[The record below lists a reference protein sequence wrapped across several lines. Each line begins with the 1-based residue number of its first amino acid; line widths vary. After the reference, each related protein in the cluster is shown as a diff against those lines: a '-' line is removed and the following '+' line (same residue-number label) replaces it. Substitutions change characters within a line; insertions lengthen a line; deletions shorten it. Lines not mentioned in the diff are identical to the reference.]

1 MTHLRTSCRSVNAGP
16 SWRRASALL
25 AAIAVSAA
33 MACGTA
39 TKPSSGVSTPEP
51 GQVAARFQKKLLSKQ
66 RRSEE
71 MAARQAFD
79 KPEQAMAHYVAKRT
93 TGGPIDYSMME
104 RARGH
109 AAAKNQPSGPRHS
122 LSWQPL
128 GPGNIGGR
136 TRSLLIHPSTPNTM
150 YAGGVAGGVWK
161 TTDGG
166 ASWNPTSDLLDNIAV
181 GTLTFAGQGGPALD
195 TNVIYA
201 GTGESFFNQ
210 DSVRGAGIL
219 KSTDAGATWTRLPT
233 TANSNFNFVAKVAA
247 DPNNAQVVLA
257 ATRTGI
263 FRSAD
268 GGANWTQTFVDASGS
283 GATDLEVRTDLNPP
297 TVFASIGQFSGTTG
311 HGIHRSTDGGLTW
324 SPVFTE
330 AQLPDMGRIDLAVAP
345 SQQSTIY
352 ALIADDANGDR
363 VLDVRRSTD
372 GGATWG
378 SRLTASAPTSFDP
391 SNPKWLLLTNPI
403 IANLTT
409 CNFGGGDSFLS
420 QGWYD
425 NIIAVAPHDPNV
437 VYAGGI
443 DLFRSDDGG
452 ANWGIISYWWVSG
465 FPGYVHADQHYIAFH
480 PGWNG
485 TTNQTAFIGN
495 DGGVFTTDN
504 ALAATGSGVTLGL
517 CYDSNGSVPTA
528 VLWNDL
534 NSGYEV
540 TQFYHGRAFPSGT
553 DTYFGGTQ
561 DNGTLL
567 GTDASGR
574 DGWISIQGGD
584 GGYVEVNPS
593 NPDIV
598 FAEFTRKSM
607 TRSKDGGLT
616 FLDAVA
622 NLPDS
627 TSYQFIHPFRL
638 DHSNP
643 EIMWYGGRQPWRTT
657 NASSATD
664 DLFNLIANI
673 TWTQAGASVTG
684 QTISSWGINP
694 ANSNHVCFGTT
705 NGNVFR
711 NFSALSGTAATNWTQ
726 QTGSVAGA
734 GSYVSWLEFDPND
747 TTGNTIYA
755 TQSRFGFGHVFRSTN
770 GGANWTDIT
779 GNLPDIPA
787 HTIRVHPGMPGILWI
802 GTDIGVFSSIDGGA
816 TWVQENA
823 PGFANTVV
831 EALEFQNPTTL
842 YAFTHGRS
850 VFRATVTGATVAEWQ
865 DR

>member
-1 MTHLRTSCRSVNAGP
+1 MQDSTSTSPHPRSAREGIVAWIACIGL
-16 SWRRASALL
+16 ASVL
-25 AAIAVSAA
+25 S
-33 MACGTA
+33 ACGTTTTA
-39 TKPSSGVSTPEP
+39 RRPGPEKDLGPVSLK
-51 GQVAARFQKKLLSKQ
+51 FQKKLQSKR

-79 KPEQAMAHYVAKRT
+79 KPEQAMAYYLATRT

-104 RARGH
+104 RARQH
-109 AAAKNQPSGPRHS
+109 AAEKNQPSGPRHT

-150 YAGGVAGGVWK
+150 YAGGIAGGVWK
-161 TTDGG
+161 TTNGG
-166 ASWNPTSDLLDNIAV
+166 ASWVPTSDLLDNIAV

-195 TNVIYA
+195 TNTIYA
-201 GTGESFFNQ
+201 GTGEAFFNQ
-210 DSVRGAGIL
+210 DAVRGAGIL
-219 KSTDAGATWTRLPT
+219 KSTDAGATWTRLPS
-233 TANSNFNFVAKVAA
+233 TANSNFNFVAKLVA
-247 DPNNAQVVLA
+247 DPNNAQILVA

-263 FRSAD
+263 FRTID
-268 GGANWTQTFVDASGS
+268 GGANWTQTFVDPSGS
-283 GATDLEVRTDLNPP
+283 GATDLEIRTDVNPP
-297 TVFASIGQFSGTTG
+297 TIFAAVGQFSGASG
-311 HGIHRSTDGGLTW
+311 HGIYRSTDGGANW
-324 SPVFTE
+324 SAVFTE
-330 AQLPDMGRIDLAVAP
+330 VELGGMGRIDLAIAP
-345 SQQSTIY
+345 SQQSTMY
-352 ALIADDANGDR
+352 ALIADDSNGDR

-372 GGATWG
+372 GGTTWD
-378 SRLTASAPTSFDP
+378 SRLTMSAPTTFDQT
-391 SNPKWLLLTNPI
+391 NPKWLLLTNPI
-403 IANLTT
+403 IANLST
-409 CNFGGGDSFLS
+409 CGFGSDAFLS

-437 VYAGGI
+437 VFAGGI

-452 ANWGIISYWWVSG
+452 ANWGVISYWWVSG
-465 FPGYVHADQHYIAFH
+465 FPGYAHADQHYITFH
-480 PGWNG
+480 PAWNG
-485 TTNQTAFIGN
+485 TTNQTAFVGN
-495 DGGVFTTDN
+495 DGGVFTTTN
-504 ALAATGSGVTLGL
+504 ALGAVGAGPTLGL
-517 CYDSNGSVPTA
+517 CYDSSGSIPTA
-528 VLWNDL
+528 VLWSDL

-540 TQFYHGRAFPSGT
+540 TQFYHGRAFPAGN

-567 GTDASGR
+567 GNDASGTN
-574 DGWISIQGGD
+574 GWISIQGGD

-593 NPDIV
+593 NPDIL

-627 TSYQFIHPFRL
+627 TPYQFIHPFRL
-638 DHSNP
+638 DQSNP

-657 NASSATD
+657 NASSAPDNFGT
-664 DLFNLIANI
+664 FIAEI

-684 QTISSWGINP
+684 QTISAWGINP

-711 NFSALSGTAATNWTQ
+711 NFTALSGTAATNWTQ
-726 QTGSVAGA
+726 QTGNVAGA
-734 GSYVSWLEFDPND
+734 GSFVSWLEFDPND
-747 TTGNTIYA
+747 PTGNTIYA

-770 GGANWTDIT
+770 GGANWTNIS
-779 GNLPDIPA
+779 GNLPDIPT

-802 GTDIGVFSSIDGGA
+802 GTDIGVFSSVDGGA

-831 EALEFQNPTTL
+831 EALEFQTPTTL

-850 VFRATVTGATVAEWQ
+850 VFRATISGATVKEWQ
-865 DR
+865 ER